1 MKVLNVDT
9 MKEALINYAHNQE
22 EMDAIWDALYMMR
35 GLDFIDHNT
44 WKKFYEECMG
54 WYFDEENNCVRD
66 CHSHAAHKDAIVWE
80 YREGAVYI
88 A

>member
-1 MKVLNVDT
+1 MKALSIDT

-22 EMDAIWDALYMMR
+22 EMDDIWNALYMMYR
-35 GLDFIDHNT
+35 FDFIDHHT
-44 WKKFYEECMG
+44 WRGFYEECVG

-66 CHSHAAHKDAIVWE
+66 CHQLVGHKDAIVWE
-80 YREGAVYI
+80 YREGVVYI